1 MKVVYVCMLS
11 CVQLSA
17 GSWTVVLP
25 VPLSMELS
33 RQEYRSRL
41 PRAPP
46 GALPDS
52 GIKPTSLASPARAG
66 GFFTISLVTQTV
78 KDLPAMQET

>member
-1 MKVVYVCMLS
+1 MLS

-17 GSWTVVLP
+17 ASWTVALQ

-33 RQEYRSRL
+33 RQEYSSRL
-41 PRAPP
+41 PFAP
-46 GALPDS
+46 GALSDS
-52 GIKPTSLASPARAG
+52 GNKPTSLASPALAD
-66 GFFTISLVTQTV
+66 GFFTTSLVTQMV